1 MSNSESIILGIIQ
14 GVGEFLPISSSGHL
28 IIVPYLFNLK
38 PHSLS
43 FDVALHLGTLCAVGI
58 YFFSDWVNLIKE
70 GFLSL
75 KYRTLGGPLERR
87 LFWFILIATIP
98 GALAGKFLED
108 NAETV
113 FRNPLLVALALGGFA
128 LILYLAQKINK
139 GRKSLVDIKLRDAF
153 LIGLAQSAAIFPGI
167 SRSGAT
173 IASGLFLNLKKD
185 EAVRFSFLLSFPII
199 LGAGILKLKDI
210 IREGQ
215 NHALYFWAGFS
226 VAALFG
232 LLSIHFLLRFIRKYS
247 FNLFIWYRVAVSL
260 LVIILFILR
269 KG

>member
-75 KYRTLGGPLERR
+75 KERTLAGAPERR

-98 GALAGKFLED
+98 GALAGKFFED
-108 NAETV
+108 KAETV
-113 FRNPLLVALALGGFA
+113 FRNPLLVAFALGGFA

-139 GRKSLVDIKLRDAF
+139 GRKSLADIKLRDAF
-153 LIGLAQSAAIFPGI
+153 LIGLAQSVAIFPGI

-173 IASGLFLNLKKD
+173 IASGLFLNLKKE
-185 EAVRFSFLLSFPII
+185 EAVRFSFLLSFPLI
-199 LGAGILKLKDI
+199 LGAGILKLESI

-215 NHALYFWAGFS
+215 NHAFYFWAGFS
-226 VAALFG
+226 AAALFG

-247 FNLFIWYRVAVSL
+247 FNLFICYRVVVSL